1 MRGSTAPDDARTLL
15 VAGCVLALVGA
26 LGCVVVGVA
35 NRALVSGPGEPGPR
49 VIAGAVLGAVLF
61 AWLVT
66 VVVVAVALQSLAW
79 PTGLTTGHGYSACM
93 SATKVAVIGAGGRMG
108 ATVCG
113 AVEEADDLELVG
125 RFDVGDDLGDLGGA
139 DVVVEFSV
147 PDASPANV
155 AHCVE
160 QGVHVVVGTTG
171 WSEERVA
178 SAARPGRRPPRRS
191 GCSSPRTSPSAR
203 C

>member
-1 MRGSTAPDDARTLL
+1 
-15 VAGCVLALVGA
+15 
-26 LGCVVVGVA
+26 
-35 NRALVSGPGEPGPR
+35 
-49 VIAGAVLGAVLF
+49 
-61 AWLVT
+61 
-66 VVVVAVALQSLAW
+66 
-79 PTGLTTGHGYSACM
+79 M
-93 SATKVAVIGAGGRMG
+93 SATRVAVIGAGGRMG

-113 AVEEADDLELVG
+113 AVEDADDLELVG

-171 WSEERVA
+171 WSRRAVEALRA
-178 SAARPGRRPPRRS
+178 QAAARTPGS
-191 GCSSPRTSPSAR
+191 GCSSPPTSPSAR
-203 C
+203 CS